1 LKRPFLISQTGV
13 SSAQPPELVIHI
25 DGGSRGNP
33 GPSGFGV
40 HAIDAKGHV
49 VAEHFGYLGTAT
61 NNVAEYQALV
71 HAFKLASARGAK
83 RLEIRSDSELV
94 VKQMNGLYKVKH
106 PDMLILWRQA
116 STLRRAFDAAEIKHV
131 RREQNKDADA
141 LANRAMD
148 LKESRLSG

>member
-1 LKRPFLISQTGV
+1 M
-13 SSAQPPELVIHI
+13 SSAHPPELVIHI

-33 GPSGFGV
+33 GPAGFGV
-40 HAIDAKGHV
+40 HAVDGQGRL
-49 VAEHFGYLGTAT
+49 VAEHFGFIGTAT

-71 HAFKLASARGAK
+71 HAFRLAAARDA
-83 RLEIRSDSELV
+83 RRIEIRSDSELV

-106 PDMLILWRQA
+106 PDMLVLWRQA
-116 STLRRAFDAAEIKHV
+116 STLRRGFEAADVKHV

-148 LKESRLSG
+148 LKDSHLSD